1 MTAQTTDAAKPGQSL
16 SITAP
21 TGLSDLMRS
30 PWATSVDLFNEFQ
43 ALYATYARSEKLDI
57 AGFEKRTGLT
67 LPPQRIETRVDRGV
81 AVIQLDGML
90 TPKPTILGRIFGGT
104 STQWVTEQVNAAIR
118 NPVVTGIILAIDS
131 PGGSVFGTAELAAT
145 VFDAAQKKPIVTHS
159 DGWLASAAYW
169 IGAAANAVYMS
180 GPTVQ
185 VGSIGVVMART
196 YDPEAAKDT
205 TEIFAGRYKQYTSSH
220 GAPTK
225 EALAYLQTQVDYLYS
240 VFVEAVA
247 TFRGVAPDHVAAHM
261 AEGRMFIGSQAI
273 DAGLVD
279 GIISLGALVNAMASN
294 PSAFAKRRRITG
306 HRAIAAPAKGA
317 APSQLRAPVSQVNP
331 PRILSGQEQADA
343 AVAYSRQRGVDVVQA
358 LKTLGY
364 AT

>member
-131 PGGSVFGTAELAAT
+131 PGGSVFGL
-145 VFDAAQKKPIVTHS
+145 
-159 DGWLASAAYW
+159 
-169 IGAAANAVYMS
+169 
-180 GPTVQ
+180 
-185 VGSIGVVMART
+185 
-196 YDPEAAKDT
+196 
-205 TEIFAGRYKQYTSSH
+205 
-220 GAPTK
+220 
-225 EALAYLQTQVDYLYS
+225 
-240 VFVEAVA
+240 
-247 TFRGVAPDHVAAHM
+247 
-261 AEGRMFIGSQAI
+261 
-273 DAGLVD
+273 
-279 GIISLGALVNAMASN
+279 SL
-294 PSAFAKRRRITG
+294 I
-306 HRAIAAPAKGA
+306 HIW
-317 APSQLRAPVSQVNP
+317 
-331 PRILSGQEQADA
+331 
-343 AVAYSRQRGVDVVQA
+343 
-358 LKTLGY
+358 
-364 AT
+364 